1 MAVVIDQFEAVADA
15 PAAPR
20 AAAEPRPGT
29 ALTPAQVAAPLQRL
43 RQRAARL
50 RAH

>member
-15 PAAPR
+15 PATPR
-20 AAAEPRPGT
+20 SAGEPAARTPI
-29 ALTPAQVAAPLQRL
+29 TPAQVAAPLQRL